1 MRNVSPPTFASRVI
15 ARLLTALGASA
26 AVILLVLSGLSWRA
40 DTALYDLLIQR
51 SAQKADE
58 RILIVAVDEKS
69 LAELGRWPWSRR
81 IHAQV
86 IDALSA
92 AGAKG
97 IALDVLLSEP
107 ALYDPEGDALLTQAL
122 SRSHKVVLP
131 VFAEPQQQN
140 GALVELLP
148 IPEFAAAAAA
158 LGHVDM
164 TLDSDGV
171 ARSMFLRA
179 GLGTPHW
186 SSLALALHQLGDE
199 PTATEDGV
207 LPGLRNPQA
216 GMAAPQ
222 SWVRDHQ
229 VLVPYVN
236 PPDGFKRVSYSDVLN
251 GRIPT
256 ATLKDRWILVG
267 MTAAGMGGDVATP
280 GWHANAPR
288 LSGVDYQA
296 NALNMLLQDNAIVPL
311 STPAQI
317 LLSIFLVLL
326 PLLIYGLPGFRK
338 IGRPILL
345 ALVAVPLVTLLLLW
359 QGYWFA
365 PLSAWVV
372 LCIGTA
378 MRLVRVVR
386 RTQQRAQSDPLT
398 GLANRHRF
406 DESLALELR
415 TAQRSGQPLSLLLL
429 DVDHFKGLNDSLGHP
444 TGDKVLRTLA
454 GVLQDRARRPRDLVA
469 RLGGD
474 EFAILLPE
482 TSSQAAA
489 AIATTVHVDLANL
502 AAQVNAV
509 SPAFTISVGI
519 HTTRQGESTT
529 TTEVFERT
537 DAALYQAKQAGR
549 NRSATHGEEI
559 SSPA

>member
-1 MRNVSPPTFASRVI
+1 MRNSSPPPFANRVV
-15 ARLLTALGASA
+15 ARLLTAMGASA
-26 AVILLVLSGLSWRA
+26 VVILLVLSGITWRA
-40 DTALYDLLIQR
+40 DTALYDLLVQR
-51 SAQKADE
+51 SAHAADE
-58 RILIVAVDEKS
+58 RILVVAVDEKS

-81 IHAQV
+81 VHAQL

-92 AGAKG
+92 SGAKS
-97 IALDVLLSEP
+97 IALDILLSEP

-122 SRSHKVVLP
+122 TRSHKVVLP

-140 GALVELLP
+140 GPLVELLP
-148 IPEFAAAAAA
+148 IPEFAASAAA

-164 TLDSDGV
+164 ALYSDGV

-186 SSLALALHQLGDE
+186 PSLALALHQLGNE
-199 PTATEDGV
+199 PGESDGN

-216 GMAAPQ
+216 GTVAPQ
-222 SWVRDHQ
+222 DWVRDHE

-236 PPDGFKRVSYSDVLN
+236 PPHGFKRVSYSDVLN
-251 GRIPT
+251 DRVP
-256 ATLKDRWILVG
+256 AAQLKDRWILVG
-267 MTAAGMGGDVATP
+267 VTAAGMGGDVATP

-296 NALNMLLQDNAIVPL
+296 NALNMLLQDSAIVPL
-311 STPAQI
+311 STVAQS
-317 LLSIFLVLL
+317 LLSIFLVVL

-338 IGRPILL
+338 ISTPIVL
-345 ALVAVPLVTLLLLW
+345 ALLAVPLVTLLLLW

-372 LCIGTA
+372 LCIGTG

-386 RTQQRAQSDPLT
+386 RTQRRAQSDPLT

-406 DESLALELR
+406 DEALALELR
-415 TAQRSGQPLSLLLL
+415 SAQRSGQPLSLLLL
-429 DVDHFKGLNDSLGHP
+429 DVDHFKGLNDSQGHP
-444 TGDKVLRTLA
+444 AGDKVLRTLS
-454 GVLQDRARRPRDLVA
+454 GVLRDRARRPRDLVA

-502 AAQVNAV
+502 AAQNNAA

-519 HTTRQGESTT
+519 HTTRQGETT
-529 TTEVFERT
+529 TATEVFERT

-549 NRSATHGEEI
+549 NRSATFGEETAL
-559 SSPA
+559 PA

>member
-1 MRNVSPPTFASRVI
+1 MRNSSPPPFANRVV
-15 ARLLTALGASA
+15 ARLLTAMGASA
-26 AVILLVLSGLSWRA
+26 VVILLVLSGITWRA
-40 DTALYDLLIQR
+40 DTALYDLLVQR
-51 SAQKADE
+51 SAHAADE
-58 RILIVAVDEKS
+58 RILVVAVDEKS
-69 LAELGRWPWSRR
+69 LAELGRWPWSRSV
-81 IHAQV
+81 HAQL

-92 AGAKG
+92 SGAKS
-97 IALDVLLSEP
+97 IALDILLSEP

-122 SRSHKVVLP
+122 TRSHKVVLP

-140 GALVELLP
+140 GPLVELLP
-148 IPEFAAAAAA
+148 IPEFAASAAA

-164 TLDSDGV
+164 ALDSDGV

-186 SSLALALHQLGDE
+186 PSLALALHQLGNE
-199 PTATEDGV
+199 PGESDGN

-216 GMAAPQ
+216 GTVAPQ
-222 SWVRDHQ
+222 DWVRDHE

-236 PPDGFKRVSYSDVLN
+236 PPHGFKRVSYSDVLN
-251 GRIPT
+251 DRVP
-256 ATLKDRWILVG
+256 AAQLKDRWILVG
-267 MTAAGMGGDVATP
+267 VTAAGMGGDVATP

-296 NALNMLLQDNAIVPL
+296 NALNMLLQDSAIVPL
-311 STPAQI
+311 STVAQS
-317 LLSIFLVLL
+317 LLSIFLVVL

-338 IGRPILL
+338 ISTPIVL
-345 ALVAVPLVTLLLLW
+345 ALLAVPLVTLLLLW

-372 LCIGTA
+372 LCIGTG

-386 RTQQRAQSDPLT
+386 RTQRRAQSDPLT

-406 DESLALELR
+406 DEALALELR
-415 TAQRSGQPLSLLLL
+415 SAQRSGQPLSLLLL
-429 DVDHFKGLNDSLGHP
+429 DVDHFKGLNDSQGHP
-444 TGDKVLRTLA
+444 AGDKVLRTLS
-454 GVLQDRARRPRDLVA
+454 GVLRDRARRPRDLVA

-502 AAQVNAV
+502 AAQNNAA

-519 HTTRQGESTT
+519 HTTRQGETT
-529 TTEVFERT
+529 TATEVFERT

-549 NRSATHGEEI
+549 NRSATFGEETAL
-559 SSPA
+559 PA

>member
-1 MRNVSPPTFASRVI
+1 MRNSSPPPFANRVV
-15 ARLLTALGASA
+15 ARLLTAMGASA
-26 AVILLVLSGLSWRA
+26 VVILLVLSGITWRA
-40 DTALYDLLIQR
+40 DTALYDLLVQR
-51 SAQKADE
+51 SAHAADE
-58 RILIVAVDEKS
+58 RILVVAVDEKS

-81 IHAQV
+81 VHAQL

-92 AGAKG
+92 SGAKS
-97 IALDVLLSEP
+97 IALDILLSEP

-122 SRSHKVVLP
+122 TRSHKVVLP

-140 GALVELLP
+140 GPLVELLP
-148 IPEFAAAAAA
+148 IPEFAASAAA

-164 TLDSDGV
+164 ALDSDGV

-186 SSLALALHQLGDE
+186 PSLALALHQLGNE
-199 PTATEDGV
+199 PGESDGN

-216 GMAAPQ
+216 GTVAPQ
-222 SWVRDHQ
+222 DWVRDHE

-236 PPDGFKRVSYSDVLN
+236 PPHGFKRVSYSDVLN
-251 GRIPT
+251 DRVP
-256 ATLKDRWILVG
+256 AAQLKDRWILVG
-267 MTAAGMGGDVATP
+267 VTAAGMGGDVATP

-296 NALNMLLQDNAIVPL
+296 NALNMLLQDSAIVPL
-311 STPAQI
+311 STVAQS
-317 LLSIFLVLL
+317 LLSIFLVVL

-338 IGRPILL
+338 ISTPIVL
-345 ALVAVPLVTLLLLW
+345 ALVTVPLVTLLLLW

-372 LCIGTA
+372 LCIGTG

-386 RTQQRAQSDPLT
+386 RTQRRAQSDPLT

-406 DESLALELR
+406 DEALALELR
-415 TAQRSGQPLSLLLL
+415 SAQRSGQPLSLLLL
-429 DVDHFKGLNDSLGHP
+429 DVDHFKGLNDSQGHP
-444 TGDKVLRTLA
+444 TGDKVLRTLS
-454 GVLQDRARRPRDLVA
+454 GVLRDRARRPRDLVA

-502 AAQVNAV
+502 AAQNNAA

-519 HTTRQGESTT
+519 HTTRQGETT
-529 TTEVFERT
+529 TATEVFERT

-549 NRSATHGEEI
+549 NRSATYGEETAL
-559 SSPA
+559 PA

>member
-1 MRNVSPPTFASRVI
+1 MRNSSPPPFANRVV
-15 ARLLTALGASA
+15 ARLLTAMGASA
-26 AVILLVLSGLSWRA
+26 VVILLVLSGITWRA
-40 DTALYDLLIQR
+40 DTALYDLLVQR
-51 SAQKADE
+51 SAHAADE
-58 RILIVAVDEKS
+58 RILVVAVDEKS

-81 IHAQV
+81 VHAQL

-92 AGAKG
+92 SGAKS
-97 IALDVLLSEP
+97 IALDILLSEP

-122 SRSHKVVLP
+122 TRSHKVVLP

-140 GALVELLP
+140 GPLVELLP
-148 IPEFAAAAAA
+148 IPEFAASAAA

-164 TLDSDGV
+164 ALDSDGV

-186 SSLALALHQLGDE
+186 PSLALALHQLGNE
-199 PTATEDGV
+199 PGESDGN

-216 GMAAPQ
+216 GTVAPQ
-222 SWVRDHQ
+222 DWVRDHE

-236 PPDGFKRVSYSDVLN
+236 PPHGFKRVSYSDVLN
-251 GRIPT
+251 DRVP
-256 ATLKDRWILVG
+256 AAQLKDRWILVG
-267 MTAAGMGGDVATP
+267 VTAAGMGGDVATP

-296 NALNMLLQDNAIVPL
+296 NALNMLLQDSAIVPL
-311 STPAQI
+311 STVAQS
-317 LLSIFLVLL
+317 LLSIFLVVL

-338 IGRPILL
+338 ISTPIVL
-345 ALVAVPLVTLLLLW
+345 ALLAVPLVTLLLLW

-372 LCIGTA
+372 LCIGTG

-386 RTQQRAQSDPLT
+386 RTQRRAQSDPLT

-406 DESLALELR
+406 DEALALELR
-415 TAQRSGQPLSLLLL
+415 SAQRSGQPLSLLLL
-429 DVDHFKGLNDSLGHP
+429 DVDHFKGLNDSQGHP
-444 TGDKVLRTLA
+444 AGDKVLRTLS
-454 GVLQDRARRPRDLVA
+454 GVLRDRARRPRDLVA

-502 AAQVNAV
+502 AAQNNAA

-519 HTTRQGESTT
+519 HTTRQGETT
-529 TTEVFERT
+529 TATEVFERT

-549 NRSATHGEEI
+549 NRSATYGEETAL
-559 SSPA
+559 PA

>member
-1 MRNVSPPTFASRVI
+1 MRNSSPPPFANRVV
-15 ARLLTALGASA
+15 ARLLTAMGASA
-26 AVILLVLSGLSWRA
+26 VVILLVLSGITWRA
-40 DTALYDLLIQR
+40 DTALYDLLVQR
-51 SAQKADE
+51 SAHAADE
-58 RILIVAVDEKS
+58 RILVVAVDEKS

-81 IHAQV
+81 VHAQL

-92 AGAKG
+92 SGAKS
-97 IALDVLLSEP
+97 IALDILLSEP

-122 SRSHKVVLP
+122 TRSHKVVLP

-140 GALVELLP
+140 GPLVELLP
-148 IPEFAAAAAA
+148 IPEFAASAAA

-164 TLDSDGV
+164 ALDSDGV

-186 SSLALALHQLGDE
+186 PSLALALHQLGNE
-199 PTATEDGV
+199 PGGSDGN

-216 GMAAPQ
+216 GTVAPQ
-222 SWVRDHQ
+222 DWVRDHE

-236 PPDGFKRVSYSDVLN
+236 PPHGFKRVSYSDVLN
-251 GRIPT
+251 DRVP
-256 ATLKDRWILVG
+256 AAQLKDRWILVG
-267 MTAAGMGGDVATP
+267 VTAAGMGGDVATP

-296 NALNMLLQDNAIVPL
+296 NALNMLLQDSAIVPL
-311 STPAQI
+311 STVAQS
-317 LLSIFLVLL
+317 LLSIFLVVL

-338 IGRPILL
+338 ISTPIVL
-345 ALVAVPLVTLLLLW
+345 ALLAVPLVTLLLLW

-372 LCIGTA
+372 LCIGTG

-386 RTQQRAQSDPLT
+386 RTQRRAQSDPLT

-406 DESLALELR
+406 DEALALELR
-415 TAQRSGQPLSLLLL
+415 SAQRSGQPLSLLLL
-429 DVDHFKGLNDSLGHP
+429 DVDHFKGLNDSQGHP
-444 TGDKVLRTLA
+444 AGDKVLRTLS
-454 GVLQDRARRPRDLVA
+454 GVLRDRARRPRDLVA

-502 AAQVNAV
+502 AAQNNAA

-519 HTTRQGESTT
+519 HTTRQGETT
-529 TTEVFERT
+529 TATEVFERT

-549 NRSATHGEEI
+549 NRSATYGEETAL
-559 SSPA
+559 PA

>member
-1 MRNVSPPTFASRVI
+1 MRNSSPPPFANRVV

-26 AVILLVLSGLSWRA
+26 VVILLVLSGITWRA
-40 DTALYDLLIQR
+40 DTALYDLLVQR
-51 SAQKADE
+51 SAHTADE
-58 RILIVAVDEKS
+58 RILVVAVDEKS

-81 IHAQV
+81 VHAQL

-92 AGAKG
+92 SGAKS
-97 IALDVLLSEP
+97 IALDILLSEP

-122 SRSHKVVLP
+122 TRSHKVVLP

-140 GALVELLP
+140 GPLVELLP
-148 IPEFAAAAAA
+148 IPEFAASAAA

-164 TLDSDGV
+164 ALYSDGV

-186 SSLALALHQLGDE
+186 PSLALALHQLGNE
-199 PTATEDGV
+199 PGESDGN

-216 GMAAPQ
+216 GTVAPQ
-222 SWVRDHQ
+222 DWVRDHE

-236 PPDGFKRVSYSDVLN
+236 PPHGFKRVSYSDVLN
-251 GRIPT
+251 DRVP
-256 ATLKDRWILVG
+256 AAQLKDRWILVG
-267 MTAAGMGGDVATP
+267 VTAAGMGGDVATP

-296 NALNMLLQDNAIVPL
+296 NALNMLLQDSAIVPL
-311 STPAQI
+311 STVAQS
-317 LLSIFLVLL
+317 LLSIFLVVL

-338 IGRPILL
+338 ISTPIVL
-345 ALVAVPLVTLLLLW
+345 ALLAVPLVTLLLLW

-372 LCIGTA
+372 LCIGTG

-386 RTQQRAQSDPLT
+386 RTQRRAQSDPLT

-406 DESLALELR
+406 DEALALELR
-415 TAQRSGQPLSLLLL
+415 SAQRSGQPLSLLLL
-429 DVDHFKGLNDSLGHP
+429 DVDHFKGLNDSQGHP
-444 TGDKVLRTLA
+444 AGDKVLRTLS
-454 GVLQDRARRPRDLVA
+454 GVLRDRARRPRDLVA

-502 AAQVNAV
+502 AAQNNAA

-519 HTTRQGESTT
+519 HTTRQGETT
-529 TTEVFERT
+529 TATEVFERT

-549 NRSATHGEEI
+549 NRSATFGEETAL
-559 SSPA
+559 PA

>member
-1 MRNVSPPTFASRVI
+1 MRNSSPPPFANRVV
-15 ARLLTALGASA
+15 ARLLTAMGASA
-26 AVILLVLSGLSWRA
+26 VVILLVLSGITWRA
-40 DTALYDLLIQR
+40 DTALYDLLVQR
-51 SAQKADE
+51 SAHAADE
-58 RILIVAVDEKS
+58 RILVVAVDEKS

-81 IHAQV
+81 VHAQL

-92 AGAKG
+92 SGAKS
-97 IALDVLLSEP
+97 IALDILLSEP

-122 SRSHKVVLP
+122 TRSHKVVLP

-140 GALVELLP
+140 GPLVELLP
-148 IPEFAAAAAA
+148 IPEFAASAAA

-164 TLDSDGV
+164 ALDSDGV

-186 SSLALALHQLGDE
+186 PSLALALHQLGNE
-199 PTATEDGV
+199 PGESDGN

-216 GMAAPQ
+216 GTVAPQ
-222 SWVRDHQ
+222 DWVRDHE

-236 PPDGFKRVSYSDVLN
+236 PPHGFKRVSYSDVLN
-251 GRIPT
+251 DRVP
-256 ATLKDRWILVG
+256 AAQLKDRWILVG
-267 MTAAGMGGDVATP
+267 VTAAGMGGDVATP

-296 NALNMLLQDNAIVPL
+296 NALNMLLQDSAIVPL
-311 STPAQI
+311 STVAQS
-317 LLSIFLVLL
+317 LLSIFLVVL

-338 IGRPILL
+338 ISTPIVL
-345 ALVAVPLVTLLLLW
+345 ALLAVPLVTLLLLW

-372 LCIGTA
+372 LCIGTG

-386 RTQQRAQSDPLT
+386 RTQRRAQSDPLT

-406 DESLALELR
+406 DEALALELR
-415 TAQRSGQPLSLLLL
+415 SAQRSGQPLSLLLL
-429 DVDHFKGLNDSLGHP
+429 DVDHFKGLNDSQGHP
-444 TGDKVLRTLA
+444 AGDKVLRTLS
-454 GVLQDRARRPRDLVA
+454 GVLRDRARRPRDLVA

-502 AAQVNAV
+502 AAQNNAA

-519 HTTRQGESTT
+519 HTTRQGETT
-529 TTEVFERT
+529 TATEVFERT

-549 NRSATHGEEI
+549 NRSATFGEETAL
-559 SSPA
+559 PA

>member
-1 MRNVSPPTFASRVI
+1 MRNSSPPPFANRVV
-15 ARLLTALGASA
+15 ARLLTAMGASA
-26 AVILLVLSGLSWRA
+26 VVILLVLSGITWRA
-40 DTALYDLLIQR
+40 DTALYDLLVQR
-51 SAQKADE
+51 SAHAADE
-58 RILIVAVDEKS
+58 RILVVAVDEKS

-81 IHAQV
+81 VHAQL

-92 AGAKG
+92 SGAKS
-97 IALDVLLSEP
+97 IALDILLSEP

-122 SRSHKVVLP
+122 TRSHKVVLP

-140 GALVELLP
+140 GPLVELLP
-148 IPEFAAAAAA
+148 IPEFAASAAA

-164 TLDSDGV
+164 ALYSDGV

-186 SSLALALHQLGDE
+186 PSLALALHQLGNE
-199 PTATEDGV
+199 PGESDGN

-216 GMAAPQ
+216 GTVAPQ
-222 SWVRDHQ
+222 DWVRDHE

-236 PPDGFKRVSYSDVLN
+236 PPHGFKRVSYSDVLN
-251 GRIPT
+251 DRVP
-256 ATLKDRWILVG
+256 AAQLKDRWILVG
-267 MTAAGMGGDVATP
+267 VTAAGMGGDVATP

-296 NALNMLLQDNAIVPL
+296 NALNMLLQDSAIVPL
-311 STPAQI
+311 STVAQS
-317 LLSIFLVLL
+317 LLSIFLVVL

-338 IGRPILL
+338 ISTPIVL
-345 ALVAVPLVTLLLLW
+345 ALLAVPLVTLLLLW

-372 LCIGTA
+372 LCIGTG

-386 RTQQRAQSDPLT
+386 RTQRRAQSDPLT

-406 DESLALELR
+406 DEALALELR
-415 TAQRSGQPLSLLLL
+415 SAQRSGQPLSLLLL
-429 DVDHFKGLNDSLGHP
+429 DVDHFKGLNDSQGHP
-444 TGDKVLRTLA
+444 TGDKVLRTLS
-454 GVLQDRARRPRDLVA
+454 GVLRDRARRPRDLVA

-502 AAQVNAV
+502 AAQNNAA

-519 HTTRQGESTT
+519 HTTRQGETT
-529 TTEVFERT
+529 TATEVFERT

-549 NRSATHGEEI
+549 NRSATFGEETAL
-559 SSPA
+559 PA

>member
-1 MRNVSPPTFASRVI
+1 MRNSSPPPFANRVV
-15 ARLLTALGASA
+15 ARLLTAMGASA
-26 AVILLVLSGLSWRA
+26 VVILLVLSGITWRA
-40 DTALYDLLIQR
+40 DTALYDLLVQR
-51 SAQKADE
+51 SAHAADE
-58 RILIVAVDEKS
+58 RILVVAVDEKS

-81 IHAQV
+81 VHAQL

-92 AGAKG
+92 SGAKS

-122 SRSHKVVLP
+122 TRSHKVVLP

-140 GALVELLP
+140 GPLVELLP
-148 IPEFAAAAAA
+148 IPEFAASAAA

-164 TLDSDGV
+164 ALDSDGV

-186 SSLALALHQLGDE
+186 PSLALALHQLGNE
-199 PTATEDGV
+199 PGGSDGN

-216 GMAAPQ
+216 GTVAPQ
-222 SWVRDHQ
+222 DWVRDHE

-236 PPDGFKRVSYSDVLN
+236 PPHGFKRVSYSDVLN
-251 GRIPT
+251 DRVP
-256 ATLKDRWILVG
+256 AAQLKDRWILVG
-267 MTAAGMGGDVATP
+267 VTAAGMGGDVATP

-296 NALNMLLQDNAIVPL
+296 NALNMLLQDSAIVPL
-311 STPAQI
+311 STVAQS
-317 LLSIFLVLL
+317 LLSIFLVVL

-338 IGRPILL
+338 ISTPIVL
-345 ALVAVPLVTLLLLW
+345 ALLAVPLVTLLLLW

-372 LCIGTA
+372 LCIGTG

-386 RTQQRAQSDPLT
+386 RTQRRAQSDPLT

-406 DESLALELR
+406 DEALALELR
-415 TAQRSGQPLSLLLL
+415 SAQRSGQPLSLLLL
-429 DVDHFKGLNDSLGHP
+429 DVDHFKGLNDSQGHP
-444 TGDKVLRTLA
+444 AGDKVLRTLS
-454 GVLQDRARRPRDLVA
+454 GVLRDRARRPRDLVA

-502 AAQVNAV
+502 AAQNNAA

-519 HTTRQGESTT
+519 HTTRQGETT
-529 TTEVFERT
+529 TATEVFERT

-549 NRSATHGEEI
+549 NRSATFGEETAL
-559 SSPA
+559 PA

>member
-1 MRNVSPPTFASRVI
+1 MRNSSPPPFANRVV
-15 ARLLTALGASA
+15 ARLLTAMGASA
-26 AVILLVLSGLSWRA
+26 VVILLVLSGITWRA
-40 DTALYDLLIQR
+40 DTALYDLLVQR
-51 SAQKADE
+51 SAHAADE
-58 RILIVAVDEKS
+58 RILVVAVDEKS

-81 IHAQV
+81 VHAQL

-92 AGAKG
+92 SGAKS
-97 IALDVLLSEP
+97 IALDILLSEP

-122 SRSHKVVLP
+122 TRSHKVVLP

-140 GALVELLP
+140 GPLVELLP
-148 IPEFAAAAAA
+148 IPEFAASAAA

-164 TLDSDGV
+164 ALYSDGV

-186 SSLALALHQLGDE
+186 PSLALALHQLGNE
-199 PTATEDGV
+199 PGESDGN

-216 GMAAPQ
+216 GTVAPQ
-222 SWVRDHQ
+222 DWVRDHE

-236 PPDGFKRVSYSDVLN
+236 PPHGFKRVSYSDVLN
-251 GRIPT
+251 DRVP
-256 ATLKDRWILVG
+256 AAQLKDHWILVG
-267 MTAAGMGGDVATP
+267 VTAAGMGGDVATP

-296 NALNMLLQDNAIVPL
+296 NALNMLLQDSAIVPL
-311 STPAQI
+311 STVAQS
-317 LLSIFLVLL
+317 LLSIFLVVL
-326 PLLIYGLPGFRK
+326 PLLIYGWPGFRK
-338 IGRPILL
+338 ISTPIVL
-345 ALVAVPLVTLLLLW
+345 ALLAVPLVTLLLLW

-372 LCIGTA
+372 LCIGTG

-386 RTQQRAQSDPLT
+386 RTQRRAQSDPLT

-406 DESLALELR
+406 DEALALELR
-415 TAQRSGQPLSLLLL
+415 SAQRSGQPLSLLLL
-429 DVDHFKGLNDSLGHP
+429 DVDHFKGLNDSQGHP
-444 TGDKVLRTLA
+444 AGDKVLRTLS
-454 GVLQDRARRPRDLVA
+454 GVLRDRARRPRDLVA

-502 AAQVNAV
+502 AAQNNAA

-519 HTTRQGESTT
+519 HTTRQGETT
-529 TTEVFERT
+529 TATEVFERT

-549 NRSATHGEEI
+549 NRSATFGEETVL
-559 SSPA
+559 PA

>member
-1 MRNVSPPTFASRVI
+1 MRNSSPPPLARRIV

-26 AVILLVLSGLSWRA
+26 GVILLVLSGITWRV
-40 DTALYDLLIQR
+40 DTGLYDLLVKR
-51 SAQKADE
+51 SAHAADE
-58 RILIVAVDEKS
+58 RILVVAVDEKS

-81 IHAQV
+81 IHAQL
-86 IDALSA
+86 IDALSGS
-92 AGAKG
+92 GAKVV
-97 IALDVLLSEP
+97 ALDLLLSEP
-107 ALYDPEGDALLTQAL
+107 ALYDPEGDALLAQAL
-122 SRSHKVVLP
+122 GRSHKVVLP

-148 IPEFAAAAAA
+148 IPECAASAAT

-164 TLDSDGV
+164 ALDSDGV

-186 SSLALALHQLGDE
+186 PSLALAMHQLGSE
-199 PTATEDGV
+199 PTTTERK

-216 GMAAPQ
+216 GKASPQ
-222 SWVRDHQ
+222 QWVRDHE

-236 PPDGFKRVSYSDVLN
+236 PPDAFKRVSYSDVLN
-251 GRIPT
+251 GRIP
-256 ATLKDRWILVG
+256 AAVLKDRWILVG
-267 MTAAGMGGDVATP
+267 VTAAGMGGDVATP

-296 NALNMLLQDNAIVPL
+296 NALNMLLQGNAIVPL
-311 STPAQI
+311 STAAQI

-338 IGRPILL
+338 ISRPILL
-345 ALVAVPLVTLLLLW
+345 ALIAVPLVTLLLFW

-386 RTQQRAQSDPLT
+386 RTQRRAQSDPLT

-406 DESLALELR
+406 DEALALELR
-415 TAQRSGQPLSLLLL
+415 SAQRSGQPLSLLLL

-444 TGDKVLRTLA
+444 TGDKVLQSLSA
-454 GVLQDRARRPRDLVA
+454 VLQDRARRPRDLVA

-502 AAQVNAV
+502 SAQPSSG

-519 HTTRQGESTT
+519 HTTRQGEASSV
-529 TTEVFERT
+529 TEVFERA

-549 NRSATHGEEI
+549 NRSATYSEAF

>member
-1 MRNVSPPTFASRVI
+1 MRNSSPPPFANRVV
-15 ARLLTALGASA
+15 ARLLTAMGASA
-26 AVILLVLSGLSWRA
+26 VVILLVLSGITWRA
-40 DTALYDLLIQR
+40 DTALYDLLVQR
-51 SAQKADE
+51 SAHAADE
-58 RILIVAVDEKS
+58 RILVVAVDEKS
-69 LAELGRWPWSRR
+69 LAELGRWPWSRCV
-81 IHAQV
+81 HAQL

-92 AGAKG
+92 SGAKS
-97 IALDVLLSEP
+97 IALDILLSEP

-122 SRSHKVVLP
+122 TRSHKVVLP

-140 GALVELLP
+140 GPLVELLP
-148 IPEFAAAAAA
+148 IPEFAASAAA

-164 TLDSDGV
+164 ALDSDGV

-186 SSLALALHQLGDE
+186 PSLALALHQLGNE
-199 PTATEDGV
+199 PGESDGN

-216 GMAAPQ
+216 GTVAPQ
-222 SWVRDHQ
+222 DWVRDHE

-236 PPDGFKRVSYSDVLN
+236 PPHGFKRVSYSDVLN
-251 GRIPT
+251 DRVP
-256 ATLKDRWILVG
+256 AAQLKDRWILVG
-267 MTAAGMGGDVATP
+267 VTAAGMGGDVATP

-296 NALNMLLQDNAIVPL
+296 NALNMLLQDSAIVPL
-311 STPAQI
+311 STVAQS
-317 LLSIFLVLL
+317 LLSIFLVVL

-338 IGRPILL
+338 ISTPIVL
-345 ALVAVPLVTLLLLW
+345 ALLAVPLVTLLLLW

-372 LCIGTA
+372 LCIGTG

-386 RTQQRAQSDPLT
+386 RTQRRAQSDPLT

-406 DESLALELR
+406 DEALALELR
-415 TAQRSGQPLSLLLL
+415 SAQRSGQPLSLLLL
-429 DVDHFKGLNDSLGHP
+429 DVDHFKGLNDSQGHP
-444 TGDKVLRTLA
+444 AGDKVLRTLS
-454 GVLQDRARRPRDLVA
+454 GVLRDRARRPRDLVA

-502 AAQVNAV
+502 AAQNNAA

-519 HTTRQGESTT
+519 HTTRQGETT
-529 TTEVFERT
+529 TATEVFERT

-549 NRSATHGEEI
+549 NRSATFGEETAL
-559 SSPA
+559 PA

>member
-1 MRNVSPPTFASRVI
+1 MRNSSPPPFANRVV
-15 ARLLTALGASA
+15 ARLLTAMGASA
-26 AVILLVLSGLSWRA
+26 VVILLVLSGITWRA
-40 DTALYDLLIQR
+40 DTALYDLLVQR
-51 SAQKADE
+51 SAHAADE
-58 RILIVAVDEKS
+58 RILVVAVDEKS

-81 IHAQV
+81 VHAQL

-92 AGAKG
+92 SGAKS
-97 IALDVLLSEP
+97 IALDILLSEP

-122 SRSHKVVLP
+122 TRSHKVVLP

-140 GALVELLP
+140 GPLVELLP
-148 IPEFAAAAAA
+148 IPEFAASAAA

-164 TLDSDGV
+164 ALYSDGV

-186 SSLALALHQLGDE
+186 PSLALALHQLGNE
-199 PTATEDGV
+199 PGESDGN

-216 GMAAPQ
+216 GTVAPQ
-222 SWVRDHQ
+222 DWVRDHE

-236 PPDGFKRVSYSDVLN
+236 PPHGFKRVSYSDVLN
-251 GRIPT
+251 DRVP
-256 ATLKDRWILVG
+256 AAQLKDHWILVG
-267 MTAAGMGGDVATP
+267 VTAAGMGGDVATP

-296 NALNMLLQDNAIVPL
+296 NALNMLLQDSAIVPL
-311 STPAQI
+311 STVAQS
-317 LLSIFLVLL
+317 LLSIFLVVL

-338 IGRPILL
+338 ISTPIVL
-345 ALVAVPLVTLLLLW
+345 ALLAVPLVTLLLLW

-372 LCIGTA
+372 LCIGTG

-386 RTQQRAQSDPLT
+386 RTQRRAQSDPLT

-406 DESLALELR
+406 DEALALELR
-415 TAQRSGQPLSLLLL
+415 SAQRSGQPLSLLLL
-429 DVDHFKGLNDSLGHP
+429 DVDHFKGLNDSQGHP
-444 TGDKVLRTLA
+444 AGDKVLRTLS
-454 GVLQDRARRPRDLVA
+454 GVLRDRARRPRDLVA

-502 AAQVNAV
+502 AAQNNAA

-519 HTTRQGESTT
+519 HTTRQGETT
-529 TTEVFERT
+529 TATEVFERT

-549 NRSATHGEEI
+549 NRSATYGEETAL
-559 SSPA
+559 PA

>member
-1 MRNVSPPTFASRVI
+1 MRNSSPPPFANRVV
-15 ARLLTALGASA
+15 ARLLTAMGASA
-26 AVILLVLSGLSWRA
+26 VVILLVLSGITWRA
-40 DTALYDLLIQR
+40 DTALYDLLVQR
-51 SAQKADE
+51 SAHAADE
-58 RILIVAVDEKS
+58 RILVVAVDEKS

-81 IHAQV
+81 VHAQL

-92 AGAKG
+92 SGAKS
-97 IALDVLLSEP
+97 IALDILLSEP

-122 SRSHKVVLP
+122 TRSHKVVLP

-140 GALVELLP
+140 GPLVELLP
-148 IPEFAAAAAA
+148 IPEFAASAAA

-164 TLDSDGV
+164 ALDSDGV

-186 SSLALALHQLGDE
+186 PSLALALHQLGNE
-199 PTATEDGV
+199 PGESDGN

-216 GMAAPQ
+216 GTVAPQ
-222 SWVRDHQ
+222 DWVRDHE

-236 PPDGFKRVSYSDVLN
+236 PPHGFKRVSYSDVLN
-251 GRIPT
+251 DRVP
-256 ATLKDRWILVG
+256 AAQLKDHWILVG
-267 MTAAGMGGDVATP
+267 VTAAGMGGDVATP

-296 NALNMLLQDNAIVPL
+296 NALNMLLQDSAIVPL
-311 STPAQI
+311 STLAQS
-317 LLSIFLVLL
+317 LLSIFLVVL

-338 IGRPILL
+338 ISTPIVL
-345 ALVAVPLVTLLLLW
+345 ALLAVPLVTLLLLW

-372 LCIGTA
+372 LCIGTG

-386 RTQQRAQSDPLT
+386 RTQRRAQSDPLT

-406 DESLALELR
+406 DEALALELR
-415 TAQRSGQPLSLLLL
+415 SAQRSGQPLSLLLL
-429 DVDHFKGLNDSLGHP
+429 DVDHFKGLNDSQGHP
-444 TGDKVLRTLA
+444 AGDKVLRTLS
-454 GVLQDRARRPRDLVA
+454 GVLRDRARRPRDLVA

-502 AAQVNAV
+502 AAQNNAA

-519 HTTRQGESTT
+519 HTTRQGETT
-529 TTEVFERT
+529 TATEVFERT

-549 NRSATHGEEI
+549 NRSATFGEETAL
-559 SSPA
+559 PA

>member
-1 MRNVSPPTFASRVI
+1 MRNGSPRPLASRVA
-15 ARLLTALGASA
+15 ARLLTAIGASA
-26 AVILLVLSGLSWRA
+26 AVILLVLSGITWRA
-40 DTALYDLLIQR
+40 DTALYDLLVKR
-51 SAQKADE
+51 GAQTADE
-58 RILIVAVDEKS
+58 RILVVAIDEKS

-81 IHAQV
+81 VHAQLV
-86 IDALSA
+86 DALSA
-92 AGAKG
+92 AGAKVV
-97 IALDVLLSEP
+97 ALDILLSEP
-107 ALYDPEGDALLTQAL
+107 ALYDPEGDALLAQAL
-122 SRSHKVVLP
+122 ARSRNVVLP

-140 GALVELLP
+140 GPLVELLP
-148 IPEFAAAAAA
+148 IPEFAASAAT

-164 TLDSDGV
+164 ALDSDGV

-186 SSLALALHQLGDE
+186 SSLALAMQQLGSD
-199 PTATEDGV
+199 PMASDAG
-207 LPGLRNPQA
+207 LPGLRNARARAASPQE
-216 GMAAPQ
+216 
-222 SWVRDHQ
+222 WVRDHQ

-236 PPDGFKRVSYSDVLN
+236 PPDAFRHVSYSDVLN
-251 GRIPT
+251 GRIPAAELKARWVLVGVT
-256 ATLKDRWILVG
+256 AT
-267 MTAAGMGGDVATP
+267 GMGGEVATP

-288 LSGVDYQA
+288 LSGVHYQA
-296 NALNMLLQDNAIVPL
+296 NALNMMLRDNAIVPL
-311 STPAQI
+311 STVAQI

-338 IGRPILL
+338 ISRPILL
-345 ALVAVPLVTLLLLW
+345 ALLAVPVLTVLLLW

-365 PLSAWVV
+365 PLSAWVG
-372 LCIGTA
+372 LCSGTA
-378 MRLVRVVR
+378 MRLARVAR
-386 RTQQRAQSDPLT
+386 RTQRRAQSDPLT

-406 DESLALELR
+406 DEALALELR
-415 TAQRSGQPLSLLLL
+415 SAQRTGQPLSLLLL

-444 TGDKVLRTLA
+444 TGDKVLQSLS
-454 GVLQDRARRPRDLVA
+454 GVLKDRARRPRDLVA

-502 AAQVNAV
+502 SAQPTALL
-509 SPAFTISVGI
+509 PAFTISVGI
-519 HTTRQGESTT
+519 HTTRHGETAT
-529 TTEVFERT
+529 PTEVFERT

-559 SSPA
+559 ASPA

>member
-1 MRNVSPPTFASRVI
+1 MRNSSPPPFANRVV
-15 ARLLTALGASA
+15 ARLLTAMGASA
-26 AVILLVLSGLSWRA
+26 VVILLVLSGITWRA
-40 DTALYDLLIQR
+40 DTALYDLLVQR
-51 SAQKADE
+51 SAHAADE
-58 RILIVAVDEKS
+58 RILVVAVDEKS

-81 IHAQV
+81 VHAQL

-92 AGAKG
+92 SGAKS
-97 IALDVLLSEP
+97 IALDILLSEP

-122 SRSHKVVLP
+122 TRSHKVVLP

-140 GALVELLP
+140 GPLVELLP
-148 IPEFAAAAAA
+148 IPEFAASAAA

-164 TLDSDGV
+164 ALDSDGV

-186 SSLALALHQLGDE
+186 PSLALALHQLGNE
-199 PTATEDGV
+199 PGESDGN

-216 GMAAPQ
+216 GTVAPQ
-222 SWVRDHQ
+222 DWVRDHE

-236 PPDGFKRVSYSDVLN
+236 PPHGFKRVSYSDVLN
-251 GRIPT
+251 GRVP
-256 ATLKDRWILVG
+256 AAQLKDRWILVG
-267 MTAAGMGGDVATP
+267 VTAAGMGGDVATP

-296 NALNMLLQDNAIVPL
+296 NALNMLLQDSAIVPL
-311 STPAQI
+311 STVAQS
-317 LLSIFLVLL
+317 LLSIFLVVL

-338 IGRPILL
+338 ISTPIVL
-345 ALVAVPLVTLLLLW
+345 ALLAVPLVTLLLLW

-372 LCIGTA
+372 LCIGTG

-386 RTQQRAQSDPLT
+386 RTQRRAQSDPLT

-406 DESLALELR
+406 DEALALELR
-415 TAQRSGQPLSLLLL
+415 SAQRSGQPLSLLLL
-429 DVDHFKGLNDSLGHP
+429 DVDHFKGLNDSQGHP
-444 TGDKVLRTLA
+444 TGDKVLRTLS
-454 GVLQDRARRPRDLVA
+454 GVLRDRARRPRDLVA

-502 AAQVNAV
+502 AAQNNAA

-519 HTTRQGESTT
+519 HTTRQGETT
-529 TTEVFERT
+529 TATEVFERT

-549 NRSATHGEEI
+549 NRSATYGEETAL
-559 SSPA
+559 PA

>member
-1 MRNVSPPTFASRVI
+1 MRNSSPPPFANRVV

-26 AVILLVLSGLSWRA
+26 VVILLVLSGITWRA
-40 DTALYDLLIQR
+40 DTALYDLLVQR
-51 SAQKADE
+51 SAHAADE
-58 RILIVAVDEKS
+58 RILVVAVDEKS

-81 IHAQV
+81 VHAQL

-92 AGAKG
+92 SGAKS
-97 IALDVLLSEP
+97 IALDILLSEP

-122 SRSHKVVLP
+122 TRSHKVVLP

-140 GALVELLP
+140 GPLVELLP
-148 IPEFAAAAAA
+148 IPEFAASAAA

-164 TLDSDGV
+164 ALDSDGV

-186 SSLALALHQLGDE
+186 PSLALALHQLGNE
-199 PTATEDGV
+199 PGGSDGN

-216 GMAAPQ
+216 GTVAPQ
-222 SWVRDHQ
+222 DWVRDHE

-236 PPDGFKRVSYSDVLN
+236 PPHGFKRVSYSDVLN
-251 GRIPT
+251 DRVP
-256 ATLKDRWILVG
+256 AAQLKDHWILVG
-267 MTAAGMGGDVATP
+267 VTAAGMGGDVATP

-296 NALNMLLQDNAIVPL
+296 NALNMLLQDSAIVPL
-311 STPAQI
+311 STVAQS
-317 LLSIFLVLL
+317 LLSIFLVVL

-338 IGRPILL
+338 ISTPIVL
-345 ALVAVPLVTLLLLW
+345 ALLAVPLVTLLLLW

-372 LCIGTA
+372 LCIGTG

-386 RTQQRAQSDPLT
+386 RTQRRAQSDPLT

-406 DESLALELR
+406 DEALALELR
-415 TAQRSGQPLSLLLL
+415 SAQRSGQPLSLLLL
-429 DVDHFKGLNDSLGHP
+429 DVDHFKGLNDSQGHP
-444 TGDKVLRTLA
+444 AGDKVLRTLS
-454 GVLQDRARRPRDLVA
+454 GVLRDRARRPRDLVA

-502 AAQVNAV
+502 AAQNNAA

-519 HTTRQGESTT
+519 HTTRQGETT
-529 TTEVFERT
+529 TATEVFERT

-549 NRSATHGEEI
+549 NRSATYGEETAL
-559 SSPA
+559 PA

>member
-1 MRNVSPPTFASRVI
+1 MRNSSPPPFANRVV
-15 ARLLTALGASA
+15 ARLLTAMGASA
-26 AVILLVLSGLSWRA
+26 VVILLVLSGITWRA
-40 DTALYDLLIQR
+40 DTALYDLLVQR
-51 SAQKADE
+51 SAHAADE
-58 RILIVAVDEKS
+58 RILVVAVDEKS

-81 IHAQV
+81 VHAQL

-92 AGAKG
+92 SGAKS
-97 IALDVLLSEP
+97 IALDILLSEP

-122 SRSHKVVLP
+122 TRSHKVVLP

-140 GALVELLP
+140 GPLVELLP
-148 IPEFAAAAAA
+148 IPEFAASAAA

-164 TLDSDGV
+164 ALDSDGV

-186 SSLALALHQLGDE
+186 PSLALALHQLGNE
-199 PTATEDGV
+199 PGGSDGN

-216 GMAAPQ
+216 GTVAPQ
-222 SWVRDHQ
+222 DWVRDHE

-236 PPDGFKRVSYSDVLN
+236 PPHGFKRVSYSDVLN
-251 GRIPT
+251 DRVP
-256 ATLKDRWILVG
+256 AAQLKDRWILVG
-267 MTAAGMGGDVATP
+267 VTAAGMGGDVATP

-296 NALNMLLQDNAIVPL
+296 NALNMLLQDSAIVPL
-311 STPAQI
+311 STVVQS
-317 LLSIFLVLL
+317 LLSIFLVVL

-338 IGRPILL
+338 ISTPIVL
-345 ALVAVPLVTLLLLW
+345 ALLAVPLVTLLLLW

-372 LCIGTA
+372 LCIGTG

-386 RTQQRAQSDPLT
+386 RTQRRAQSDPLT

-406 DESLALELR
+406 DEALALELR
-415 TAQRSGQPLSLLLL
+415 SAQRSGQPLSLLLL
-429 DVDHFKGLNDSLGHP
+429 DVDHFKGLNDSQGHP
-444 TGDKVLRTLA
+444 AGDKVLRTLS
-454 GVLQDRARRPRDLVA
+454 GVLRDRARRPRDLVA

-502 AAQVNAV
+502 AAQNNAA

-519 HTTRQGESTT
+519 HTTRQGETT
-529 TTEVFERT
+529 TATEVFERT

-549 NRSATHGEEI
+549 NRSATYGEETAL
-559 SSPA
+559 PA

>member
-1 MRNVSPPTFASRVI
+1 MRNSSPPPFANRVV
-15 ARLLTALGASA
+15 ARLLTAMGASA
-26 AVILLVLSGLSWRA
+26 VVILLVLSGITWRA
-40 DTALYDLLIQR
+40 DTALYDLLVQR
-51 SAQKADE
+51 SAHTADE
-58 RILIVAVDEKS
+58 RILVVAVDEKS

-81 IHAQV
+81 VHAQL

-92 AGAKG
+92 SGAKS
-97 IALDVLLSEP
+97 IALDILLSEP

-122 SRSHKVVLP
+122 TRSHKVVLP

-140 GALVELLP
+140 GPLVELLP
-148 IPEFAAAAAA
+148 IPEFAASAAA

-164 TLDSDGV
+164 ALDSDGV

-186 SSLALALHQLGDE
+186 PSLALALHQLGNE
-199 PTATEDGV
+199 PGESDGN

-216 GMAAPQ
+216 GTVAPQ
-222 SWVRDHQ
+222 DWVRDHE

-236 PPDGFKRVSYSDVLN
+236 PPHGFKRVSYSDVLN
-251 GRIPT
+251 DRVP
-256 ATLKDRWILVG
+256 AAQLKDRWILVG
-267 MTAAGMGGDVATP
+267 VTAAGMGGDVATP

-296 NALNMLLQDNAIVPL
+296 NALNMLLQDSAIVPL
-311 STPAQI
+311 STVAQS
-317 LLSIFLVLL
+317 LLSIFLVVL

-338 IGRPILL
+338 ISTPIVL
-345 ALVAVPLVTLLLLW
+345 ALLAVPLVTLLLLW

-372 LCIGTA
+372 LCIGTG

-386 RTQQRAQSDPLT
+386 RTQRRAQSDPLT

-406 DESLALELR
+406 DEALALELR
-415 TAQRSGQPLSLLLL
+415 SAQRSGQPLSLLLL
-429 DVDHFKGLNDSLGHP
+429 DVDHFKGLNDSQGHP
-444 TGDKVLRTLA
+444 AGDKVLRTLS
-454 GVLQDRARRPRDLVA
+454 GVLRDRARRPRDLVA

-502 AAQVNAV
+502 AAQNNAA

-519 HTTRQGESTT
+519 HTTRQGETT
-529 TTEVFERT
+529 TATEVFERT

-549 NRSATHGEEI
+549 NRSATYGEETAL
-559 SSPA
+559 PA

>member
-1 MRNVSPPTFASRVI
+1 MRNSSPPPFANRVV
-15 ARLLTALGASA
+15 ARLLTAMGASA
-26 AVILLVLSGLSWRA
+26 VVILLVLSGITWRA
-40 DTALYDLLIQR
+40 DTALYDLLVQR
-51 SAQKADE
+51 SAHAADE
-58 RILIVAVDEKS
+58 RILVVAVDEKS

-81 IHAQV
+81 VHAQL

-92 AGAKG
+92 SGAKS
-97 IALDVLLSEP
+97 IALDILLSEP

-122 SRSHKVVLP
+122 TRSHKVVLP

-140 GALVELLP
+140 GPLVELLP
-148 IPEFAAAAAA
+148 IPEFAASAAA

-164 TLDSDGV
+164 ALDSDGV

-186 SSLALALHQLGDE
+186 PSLALALHQLGNE
-199 PTATEDGV
+199 PGDSDGN

-216 GMAAPQ
+216 GTVAPQ
-222 SWVRDHQ
+222 DWVRDHE

-236 PPDGFKRVSYSDVLN
+236 PPHGFKRVSYSDVLN
-251 GRIPT
+251 GRVP
-256 ATLKDRWILVG
+256 AAQLKDRWILVG
-267 MTAAGMGGDVATP
+267 VTAAGMGGDVATP

-296 NALNMLLQDNAIVPL
+296 NALNMLLRDSAIVPL
-311 STPAQI
+311 STVAQS
-317 LLSIFLVLL
+317 LLSIFLVVL

-338 IGRPILL
+338 ISTPIVL
-345 ALVAVPLVTLLLLW
+345 ALLAVPLVTLLLLW

-372 LCIGTA
+372 LCIGTG

-386 RTQQRAQSDPLT
+386 RTQRRAQSDPLT

-406 DESLALELR
+406 DEALALELR
-415 TAQRSGQPLSLLLL
+415 SAQRSGQPLSLLLL
-429 DVDHFKGLNDSLGHP
+429 DVDHFKGLNDSQGHP
-444 TGDKVLRTLA
+444 TGDKVLRTLS
-454 GVLQDRARRPRDLVA
+454 GVLRDRARRPRDLVA

-502 AAQVNAV
+502 AAQNNAA

-519 HTTRQGESTT
+519 HTTRQGETT
-529 TTEVFERT
+529 TATEVFERT

-549 NRSATHGEEI
+549 NRSATYGEETAL
-559 SSPA
+559 PA

>member
-1 MRNVSPPTFASRVI
+1 MRNSSPPPLARRIV

-26 AVILLVLSGLSWRA
+26 GVILLVLSGITWRV
-40 DTALYDLLIQR
+40 DTGLYDLLVKR
-51 SAQKADE
+51 SAHAADE
-58 RILIVAVDEKS
+58 RILVVAVDEKS

-81 IHAQV
+81 IHAQL
-86 IDALSA
+86 IDALSGS
-92 AGAKG
+92 GAKVV
-97 IALDVLLSEP
+97 ALDLLLSEP
-107 ALYDPEGDALLTQAL
+107 ALYDPEGDALLAQAL
-122 SRSHKVVLP
+122 GRSHKVVLP

-148 IPEFAAAAAA
+148 IPEFAASAAT

-164 TLDSDGV
+164 ALDSDGV

-186 SSLALALHQLGDE
+186 PSLALAMHQLGSE
-199 PTATEDGV
+199 PTTTERK
-207 LPGLRNPQA
+207 LPGLLNPQA
-216 GMAAPQ
+216 GKASPQ
-222 SWVRDHQ
+222 QWVRDHE

-236 PPDGFKRVSYSDVLN
+236 PPDAFKRVSYSDVLN
-251 GRIPT
+251 GRIP
-256 ATLKDRWILVG
+256 AAVLKDRWILVG
-267 MTAAGMGGDVATP
+267 VTAAGMGGDVATP

-296 NALNMLLQDNAIVPL
+296 NALNMLLQGNAIVPL
-311 STPAQI
+311 STAAQI

-338 IGRPILL
+338 ISRPILL
-345 ALVAVPLVTLLLLW
+345 ALIAVPLVTLLLFW

-386 RTQQRAQSDPLT
+386 RTQRRAQSDPLT

-406 DESLALELR
+406 DEALALELR
-415 TAQRSGQPLSLLLL
+415 SAQRSGQPLSLLLL

-444 TGDKVLRTLA
+444 TGDKVLQSLSA
-454 GVLQDRARRPRDLVA
+454 VLQDRARRPRDLVA

-502 AAQVNAV
+502 SAQPSSG

-519 HTTRQGESTT
+519 HTTRQGEASSV
-529 TTEVFERT
+529 TEVFERA

-549 NRSATHGEEI
+549 NRSATYSEAF

>member
-1 MRNVSPPTFASRVI
+1 MRNSSPPPLASRIV

-26 AVILLVLSGLSWRA
+26 VVVLLVLSGISWRA

-51 SAQKADE
+51 SAQTADE
-58 RILIVAVDEKS
+58 RILVVAIDEKS

-81 IHAQV
+81 IHAQLV
-86 IDALSA
+86 DALSA
-92 AGAKG
+92 ADARG
-97 IALDVLLSEP
+97 IALDILLSEP
-107 ALYDPEGDALLTQAL
+107 ALYDPEGDALLAQAL
-122 SRSHKVVLP
+122 GRSHKVVLP

-140 GALVELLP
+140 GPLVELLP
-148 IPEFAAAAAA
+148 IPEFAASAAA

-164 TLDSDGV
+164 ALDSDGV

-186 SSLALALHQLGDE
+186 PSLALALHQLDNE
-199 PTATEDGV
+199 PTTSDGE
-207 LPGLRNPQA
+207 LPGLRNTQA
-216 GMAAPQ
+216 GTAALQ
-222 SWVRDHQ
+222 DWVRDHE

-236 PPDGFKRVSYSDVLN
+236 PPDGFKRVSYSDVVN
-251 GRIPT
+251 GRVP
-256 ATLKDRWILVG
+256 AASLKGRWILVG
-267 MTAAGMGGDVATP
+267 VTAAGMGGDVATP

-311 STPAQI
+311 STPVQI
-317 LLSIFLVLL
+317 LLSIFLILL
-326 PLLIYGLPGFRK
+326 PLLLYGLPGFRK
-338 IGRPILL
+338 ISRPIVL

-365 PLSAWVV
+365 PLSAWLV

-378 MRLVRVVR
+378 MRLARAVRH
-386 RTQQRAQSDPLT
+386 TQQRAQSDPLT

-406 DESLALELR
+406 DETLALELR
-415 TAQRSGQPLSLLLL
+415 SAQRSGQPLSLLLL

-444 TGDKVLRTLA
+444 TGDKVLRTLS
-454 GVLQDRARRPRDLVA
+454 GVLKDRARRPRDLVA

-482 TSSQAAA
+482 TSAQAAA

-502 AAQVNAV
+502 SAQASTQ

-519 HTTRQGESTT
+519 HTTRQGEPITA
-529 TTEVFERT
+529 TEVFERT

-549 NRSATHGEEI
+549 NRSATHGEEAP
-559 SSPA
+559 SPA

>member
-1 MRNVSPPTFASRVI
+1 MRNSSPPPFANRVV
-15 ARLLTALGASA
+15 ARLLTAMGASA
-26 AVILLVLSGLSWRA
+26 VVILLVLSGITWRA
-40 DTALYDLLIQR
+40 DTALYDLLVQR
-51 SAQKADE
+51 SAHAADE
-58 RILIVAVDEKS
+58 RILVVAVDEKS
-69 LAELGRWPWSRR
+69 LAELGRWPWSRCV
-81 IHAQV
+81 HAQL

-92 AGAKG
+92 SGAKS
-97 IALDVLLSEP
+97 IALDILLSEP

-122 SRSHKVVLP
+122 TRSHKVVLP

-140 GALVELLP
+140 GPLVELLP
-148 IPEFAAAAAA
+148 IPEFAASAAA

-164 TLDSDGV
+164 ALDSDGV

-186 SSLALALHQLGDE
+186 PSLALALHQLGNE
-199 PTATEDGV
+199 PGESDGN

-216 GMAAPQ
+216 GTVAPQ
-222 SWVRDHQ
+222 DWVRDHE

-236 PPDGFKRVSYSDVLN
+236 PPHGFKRVSYSDVLN
-251 GRIPT
+251 DRVP
-256 ATLKDRWILVG
+256 AAQLKDRWILVG
-267 MTAAGMGGDVATP
+267 VTAAGMGGDVATP

-296 NALNMLLQDNAIVPL
+296 NALNMLLQDSAIVPL
-311 STPAQI
+311 STVAQS
-317 LLSIFLVLL
+317 LLSIFLVVL

-338 IGRPILL
+338 ISTPIVL
-345 ALVAVPLVTLLLLW
+345 ALLAVPLVTLLLLW

-372 LCIGTA
+372 LCIGTG

-386 RTQQRAQSDPLT
+386 RTQRRAQSDPLT

-406 DESLALELR
+406 DEALALELR
-415 TAQRSGQPLSLLLL
+415 SAQRSGQPLSLLLL
-429 DVDHFKGLNDSLGHP
+429 DVDHFKGLNDSQGHP
-444 TGDKVLRTLA
+444 AGDKVLRTLS
-454 GVLQDRARRPRDLVA
+454 GVLRDRARRPRDLVA

-502 AAQVNAV
+502 AAQNNAA

-519 HTTRQGESTT
+519 HTTRQGETT
-529 TTEVFERT
+529 TATEVFERT

-549 NRSATHGEEI
+549 NRSATYGEETAL
-559 SSPA
+559 PA

>member
-1 MRNVSPPTFASRVI
+1 MRNSSPPPFANRVV
-15 ARLLTALGASA
+15 ARLLTAMGASA
-26 AVILLVLSGLSWRA
+26 VVILLVLSGITWRA
-40 DTALYDLLIQR
+40 DTALYDLLVQR
-51 SAQKADE
+51 SAHAADE
-58 RILIVAVDEKS
+58 RILVVAVDEKS

-81 IHAQV
+81 VHAQL

-92 AGAKG
+92 SGAKS
-97 IALDVLLSEP
+97 IALDILLSEP

-122 SRSHKVVLP
+122 TRSHKVVLP

-140 GALVELLP
+140 GPLVELLP
-148 IPEFAAAAAA
+148 IPEFAASAAA

-164 TLDSDGV
+164 ALDSDGV

-186 SSLALALHQLGDE
+186 PSLALALHQLGNE
-199 PTATEDGV
+199 PGGSDGN

-216 GMAAPQ
+216 GTVAPQ
-222 SWVRDHQ
+222 DWVRDHE

-236 PPDGFKRVSYSDVLN
+236 PPHGFKRVSYSDVLN
-251 GRIPT
+251 DRVP
-256 ATLKDRWILVG
+256 AAQLKDRWILVG
-267 MTAAGMGGDVATP
+267 VTAAGMGGDVATP

-296 NALNMLLQDNAIVPL
+296 NALNMLLQDSAIVPL
-311 STPAQI
+311 STVAQS
-317 LLSIFLVLL
+317 LLSIFLVVL

-338 IGRPILL
+338 ISTPIVL
-345 ALVAVPLVTLLLLW
+345 ALLAVPLVTLLLLW

-372 LCIGTA
+372 LCIGTG

-386 RTQQRAQSDPLT
+386 RTQRRAQSDPLT

-406 DESLALELR
+406 DEALALELR
-415 TAQRSGQPLSLLLL
+415 SAQRSGQPLSLLLL
-429 DVDHFKGLNDSLGHP
+429 DVDHFKGLNDSQGHP
-444 TGDKVLRTLA
+444 AGDKVLRTLS
-454 GVLQDRARRPRDLVA
+454 GVLRDRARRPRDLVA

-502 AAQVNAV
+502 AAQNNAA

-519 HTTRQGESTT
+519 HTTRQGETT
-529 TTEVFERT
+529 TATEVFERT

-549 NRSATHGEEI
+549 NRSATFGEETAL
-559 SSPA
+559 PA

>member
-1 MRNVSPPTFASRVI
+1 MRNSSPPPFANRVV
-15 ARLLTALGASA
+15 ARLLTAMGASA
-26 AVILLVLSGLSWRA
+26 VVILLVLSGITWRA
-40 DTALYDLLIQR
+40 DTALYDLLVQR
-51 SAQKADE
+51 SAHTADE
-58 RILIVAVDEKS
+58 RILVVAVDEKS

-81 IHAQV
+81 VHAQL

-92 AGAKG
+92 SGAKS
-97 IALDVLLSEP
+97 IALDILLSEP

-122 SRSHKVVLP
+122 TRSHKVVLP

-140 GALVELLP
+140 GPLVELLP
-148 IPEFAAAAAA
+148 IPEFAASAAA

-164 TLDSDGV
+164 ALYSDGV

-186 SSLALALHQLGDE
+186 PSLALALHQLGNE
-199 PTATEDGV
+199 PGESDGN

-216 GMAAPQ
+216 GTVAPQ
-222 SWVRDHQ
+222 DWVRDHE

-236 PPDGFKRVSYSDVLN
+236 PPHGFKRVSYSDVLN
-251 GRIPT
+251 DRVP
-256 ATLKDRWILVG
+256 AAQLKDHWILVG
-267 MTAAGMGGDVATP
+267 VTAAGMGGDVATP

-296 NALNMLLQDNAIVPL
+296 NALNMLLQDSAIVPL
-311 STPAQI
+311 STVAQS
-317 LLSIFLVLL
+317 LLSIFLVVL

-338 IGRPILL
+338 ISTPIVL
-345 ALVAVPLVTLLLLW
+345 ALLAVPLVTLLLLW

-372 LCIGTA
+372 LCIGTG

-386 RTQQRAQSDPLT
+386 RTQRRAQSDPLT

-406 DESLALELR
+406 DEALALELR
-415 TAQRSGQPLSLLLL
+415 SAQRSGQPLSLLLL
-429 DVDHFKGLNDSLGHP
+429 DVDHFKGLNDSQGHP
-444 TGDKVLRTLA
+444 TGDKVLRTLS
-454 GVLQDRARRPRDLVA
+454 GVLRDRARRPRDLVA

-502 AAQVNAV
+502 AAQNNAA

-519 HTTRQGESTT
+519 HTTRQGETT
-529 TTEVFERT
+529 TATEVFERT

-549 NRSATHGEEI
+549 NRSATFGEETAL
-559 SSPA
+559 PA

>member
-1 MRNVSPPTFASRVI
+1 MRNSSPPPFANRVV

-26 AVILLVLSGLSWRA
+26 VVILLVLSGITWRA
-40 DTALYDLLIQR
+40 DTALYDLLVQR
-51 SAQKADE
+51 SAHAADE
-58 RILIVAVDEKS
+58 RILVVAVDEKS

-81 IHAQV
+81 VHAQL

-92 AGAKG
+92 SGAKS
-97 IALDVLLSEP
+97 IALDILLSEP

-122 SRSHKVVLP
+122 TRSHKVVLP

-140 GALVELLP
+140 GPLVELLP
-148 IPEFAAAAAA
+148 IPEFAASAAA

-164 TLDSDGV
+164 ALDSDGV

-186 SSLALALHQLGDE
+186 PSLALALHQLGNE
-199 PTATEDGV
+199 PGGSDGN

-216 GMAAPQ
+216 GTVAPQ
-222 SWVRDHQ
+222 DWVRDHE

-236 PPDGFKRVSYSDVLN
+236 PPHGFKRVSYSDVLN
-251 GRIPT
+251 DRVP
-256 ATLKDRWILVG
+256 AAQLKDRWILVG
-267 MTAAGMGGDVATP
+267 VTAAGMGGDVATP

-296 NALNMLLQDNAIVPL
+296 NALNMLLQDSAIVPL
-311 STPAQI
+311 STVAQS
-317 LLSIFLVLL
+317 LLSIFLVVL

-338 IGRPILL
+338 ISTPIVL
-345 ALVAVPLVTLLLLW
+345 ALLAVPLVTLLLLW

-372 LCIGTA
+372 LCIGTG

-386 RTQQRAQSDPLT
+386 RTQRRAQSDPLT

-406 DESLALELR
+406 DEALALELR
-415 TAQRSGQPLSLLLL
+415 SAQRSGQPLSLLLL
-429 DVDHFKGLNDSLGHP
+429 DVDHFKGLNDSQGHP
-444 TGDKVLRTLA
+444 AGDKVLRTLS
-454 GVLQDRARRPRDLVA
+454 GVLRDRARRPRDLVA

-502 AAQVNAV
+502 AAQNNAA

-519 HTTRQGESTT
+519 HTTRQGETT
-529 TTEVFERT
+529 TATEVFERT

-549 NRSATHGEEI
+549 NRSATYGEETAL
-559 SSPA
+559 PA

>member
-1 MRNVSPPTFASRVI
+1 MRNSSPPPFANRVV
-15 ARLLTALGASA
+15 ARLLTAMGASA
-26 AVILLVLSGLSWRA
+26 VVILLVLSGITWRA
-40 DTALYDLLIQR
+40 DTALYDLLVQR
-51 SAQKADE
+51 SAHAADE
-58 RILIVAVDEKS
+58 RILVVAVDEKS

-81 IHAQV
+81 VHAQL

-92 AGAKG
+92 SGAKS
-97 IALDVLLSEP
+97 IALDILLSEP

-122 SRSHKVVLP
+122 TRSHKVVLP

-140 GALVELLP
+140 GPLVELLP
-148 IPEFAAAAAA
+148 IPEFAASAAA

-164 TLDSDGV
+164 ALDSDGV

-186 SSLALALHQLGDE
+186 PSLALALHQLGNE
-199 PTATEDGV
+199 PGESDGN

-216 GMAAPQ
+216 GTVAPQ
-222 SWVRDHQ
+222 DWVRDHE

-236 PPDGFKRVSYSDVLN
+236 PPHGFKRVSYSDVLN
-251 GRIPT
+251 DRVP
-256 ATLKDRWILVG
+256 AAQLKDHWILVG
-267 MTAAGMGGDVATP
+267 VTAAGMGGDVATP

-296 NALNMLLQDNAIVPL
+296 NALNMLLQDSAIVPL
-311 STPAQI
+311 STVVQS
-317 LLSIFLVLL
+317 LLSIFLVVL

-338 IGRPILL
+338 ISTPIVL
-345 ALVAVPLVTLLLLW
+345 ALLAVPLVTLLLLW

-372 LCIGTA
+372 LCIGTG

-386 RTQQRAQSDPLT
+386 RTQRRAQSDPLT

-406 DESLALELR
+406 DEALALELR
-415 TAQRSGQPLSLLLL
+415 SAQRSGQPLSLLLL
-429 DVDHFKGLNDSLGHP
+429 DVDHFKGLNDSQGHP
-444 TGDKVLRTLA
+444 TGDKVLRTLS
-454 GVLQDRARRPRDLVA
+454 GVLRDRARRPRDLVA

-502 AAQVNAV
+502 AAQNNAA

-519 HTTRQGESTT
+519 HTTRQGETT
-529 TTEVFERT
+529 TATEVFERT

-549 NRSATHGEEI
+549 NRSATFGEETAL
-559 SSPA
+559 PA

>member
-1 MRNVSPPTFASRVI
+1 MRNSSPPPFANRVV
-15 ARLLTALGASA
+15 ARLLTAMGASA
-26 AVILLVLSGLSWRA
+26 VVILLVLSGITWRA
-40 DTALYDLLIQR
+40 DTALYDLLVQR
-51 SAQKADE
+51 SAHAADE
-58 RILIVAVDEKS
+58 RILVVAVDEKS

-81 IHAQV
+81 VHAQL

-92 AGAKG
+92 SGAKS
-97 IALDVLLSEP
+97 IALDILLSEP

-122 SRSHKVVLP
+122 TRSHKVVLP

-140 GALVELLP
+140 GPLVELLP
-148 IPEFAAAAAA
+148 IPEFAASAAA

-164 TLDSDGV
+164 ALDSDGV

-186 SSLALALHQLGDE
+186 PSLALALHQLGNE
-199 PTATEDGV
+199 PGESDGN

-216 GMAAPQ
+216 GTVAPQ
-222 SWVRDHQ
+222 DWVRDHE

-236 PPDGFKRVSYSDVLN
+236 PPHGFKRVSYSDVLN
-251 GRIPT
+251 DRVP
-256 ATLKDRWILVG
+256 AAQLKDRWILVG
-267 MTAAGMGGDVATP
+267 VTAAGMGGDVATP

-296 NALNMLLQDNAIVPL
+296 NALNMLLQDSAIVPL
-311 STPAQI
+311 STVAQS
-317 LLSIFLVLL
+317 LLSIFLVVL

-338 IGRPILL
+338 ISTPIVL
-345 ALVAVPLVTLLLLW
+345 ALLAVPLVTLLLLW

-372 LCIGTA
+372 LCIGTG

-386 RTQQRAQSDPLT
+386 RTQRRAQSDPLT

-406 DESLALELR
+406 DEALALELR
-415 TAQRSGQPLSLLLL
+415 SAQRSGQPLSLLLL
-429 DVDHFKGLNDSLGHP
+429 DVDHFKGLNDSQGHP
-444 TGDKVLRTLA
+444 AGDKVLRTLS
-454 GVLQDRARRPRDLVA
+454 GVLRDRARRPRDLVA

-482 TSSQAAA
+482 TSSQSAA

-502 AAQVNAV
+502 AAQNNAA

-519 HTTRQGESTT
+519 HTTRQGETT
-529 TTEVFERT
+529 TATEVFERT

-549 NRSATHGEEI
+549 NRSATFGEETAL
-559 SSPA
+559 PA

>member
-1 MRNVSPPTFASRVI
+1 MRNSSPPPFANRVV
-15 ARLLTALGASA
+15 ARLLTAMGASA
-26 AVILLVLSGLSWRA
+26 VVILLVLSGITWRA
-40 DTALYDLLIQR
+40 DTALYDLLVQR
-51 SAQKADE
+51 SAHAADE
-58 RILIVAVDEKS
+58 RILVVAVDEKS

-81 IHAQV
+81 VHAQL

-92 AGAKG
+92 SGAKS
-97 IALDVLLSEP
+97 IALDILLSEP

-122 SRSHKVVLP
+122 TRSHKVVLP

-140 GALVELLP
+140 GPLVELLP
-148 IPEFAAAAAA
+148 IPEFAASAAA

-164 TLDSDGV
+164 ALYSDGV

-186 SSLALALHQLGDE
+186 PSLALALHQLGNE
-199 PTATEDGV
+199 PGESDGN

-216 GMAAPQ
+216 GTVAPQ
-222 SWVRDHQ
+222 DWVRDHE

-236 PPDGFKRVSYSDVLN
+236 PPHGFKRVSYSDVLN
-251 GRIPT
+251 DRVP
-256 ATLKDRWILVG
+256 AAQLKDRWILVG
-267 MTAAGMGGDVATP
+267 VTAAGMGGDVATP

-296 NALNMLLQDNAIVPL
+296 NALNMLLQDSAIVPL
-311 STPAQI
+311 STVAQS
-317 LLSIFLVLL
+317 LLSIFLVVL

-338 IGRPILL
+338 ISTPIVL
-345 ALVAVPLVTLLLLW
+345 ALLAVPLVTLLLLW

-372 LCIGTA
+372 LCIGTG

-386 RTQQRAQSDPLT
+386 RTQRRAQSDPLT

-406 DESLALELR
+406 DEALALELR
-415 TAQRSGQPLSLLLL
+415 SAQRSGQPLSLLLL
-429 DVDHFKGLNDSLGHP
+429 DVDHFKGLNDSQGHP
-444 TGDKVLRTLA
+444 AGDKVLRTLS
-454 GVLQDRARRPRDLVA
+454 GVLRDRARRPRDLVA

-502 AAQVNAV
+502 AAQNNAA

-519 HTTRQGESTT
+519 HTTRQGETT
-529 TTEVFERT
+529 TATEVFERT

-549 NRSATHGEEI
+549 NRSATHGEETL
-559 SSPA
+559 SPA

>member
-1 MRNVSPPTFASRVI
+1 MRNSSPPPFANRVV
-15 ARLLTALGASA
+15 ARLLTAMGASA
-26 AVILLVLSGLSWRA
+26 VVILLVLSGITWRA
-40 DTALYDLLIQR
+40 DTALYDLLVQR
-51 SAQKADE
+51 SAHAADE
-58 RILIVAVDEKS
+58 RILVVAVDEKS

-81 IHAQV
+81 VHAQL

-92 AGAKG
+92 SGAKS
-97 IALDVLLSEP
+97 IALDILLSEP

-122 SRSHKVVLP
+122 TRSHKVVLP

-140 GALVELLP
+140 GPLVELLP
-148 IPEFAAAAAA
+148 IPEFAASAAA

-164 TLDSDGV
+164 ALYSDGV

-186 SSLALALHQLGDE
+186 PSLALALHQLGNE
-199 PTATEDGV
+199 PGGSDGN

-216 GMAAPQ
+216 GTVAPQ
-222 SWVRDHQ
+222 DWVRDHE

-236 PPDGFKRVSYSDVLN
+236 PPHGFKRVSYSDVLN
-251 GRIPT
+251 DRVP
-256 ATLKDRWILVG
+256 AAQLKDRWILVG
-267 MTAAGMGGDVATP
+267 VTAAGMGGDVATP

-296 NALNMLLQDNAIVPL
+296 NALNMLLQDSAIVPL
-311 STPAQI
+311 STVAQS
-317 LLSIFLVLL
+317 LLSIFLVVL

-338 IGRPILL
+338 ISTPIVL
-345 ALVAVPLVTLLLLW
+345 ALLAVPLVTLLLLW

-372 LCIGTA
+372 LCIGTG

-386 RTQQRAQSDPLT
+386 RTQRRAQSDPLT

-406 DESLALELR
+406 DEALALELR
-415 TAQRSGQPLSLLLL
+415 SAQRSGQPLSLLLL
-429 DVDHFKGLNDSLGHP
+429 DVDHFKGLNDSQGHP
-444 TGDKVLRTLA
+444 AGDKVLRTLS
-454 GVLQDRARRPRDLVA
+454 GVLRDRARRPRDLVA

-502 AAQVNAV
+502 AAQNNAA

-519 HTTRQGESTT
+519 HTTRQGETT
-529 TTEVFERT
+529 TATEVFERT

-549 NRSATHGEEI
+549 NRSATFGEETAL
-559 SSPA
+559 PA

>member
-1 MRNVSPPTFASRVI
+1 MRNSSPPPFANRVV
-15 ARLLTALGASA
+15 ARLLTAMGASA
-26 AVILLVLSGLSWRA
+26 VVILLVLSGITWRA
-40 DTALYDLLIQR
+40 DTALYDLLVQR
-51 SAQKADE
+51 SAHAADE
-58 RILIVAVDEKS
+58 RILVVAVDEKS

-81 IHAQV
+81 VHAQL

-92 AGAKG
+92 SGAKS
-97 IALDVLLSEP
+97 IALDILLSEP

-122 SRSHKVVLP
+122 TRSHKVVLP

-140 GALVELLP
+140 GPLVELLP
-148 IPEFAAAAAA
+148 IPEFAASAAA

-164 TLDSDGV
+164 ALYSDGV

-186 SSLALALHQLGDE
+186 PSLALALHQLGNE
-199 PTATEDGV
+199 PGESDGN

-216 GMAAPQ
+216 GTVAPQ
-222 SWVRDHQ
+222 DWVRDHE

-236 PPDGFKRVSYSDVLN
+236 PPHGFKRVSYSDVLN
-251 GRIPT
+251 DRVP
-256 ATLKDRWILVG
+256 AAQLKDRWILVG
-267 MTAAGMGGDVATP
+267 VTAAGMGGDVATP

-296 NALNMLLQDNAIVPL
+296 NALNMLLQDSAIVPL
-311 STPAQI
+311 STVVQS
-317 LLSIFLVLL
+317 LLSIFLVVL

-338 IGRPILL
+338 ISTPIVL
-345 ALVAVPLVTLLLLW
+345 ALLAVPLVTLLLLW

-372 LCIGTA
+372 LCIGTG

-386 RTQQRAQSDPLT
+386 RTQRRAQSDPLT

-406 DESLALELR
+406 DEALALELR
-415 TAQRSGQPLSLLLL
+415 SAQRSGQPLSLLLL
-429 DVDHFKGLNDSLGHP
+429 DVDHFKGLNDSQGHP
-444 TGDKVLRTLA
+444 AGDKVLRTLS
-454 GVLQDRARRPRDLVA
+454 GVLRDRARRPRDLVA

-502 AAQVNAV
+502 AAQNNAA

-519 HTTRQGESTT
+519 HTTRQGETT
-529 TTEVFERT
+529 TATEVFERT

-549 NRSATHGEEI
+549 NRSATFGEETAL
-559 SSPA
+559 PA

>member
-1 MRNVSPPTFASRVI
+1 MRNSSPPPFANRVV
-15 ARLLTALGASA
+15 ARLLTAMGASA
-26 AVILLVLSGLSWRA
+26 VVILLVLSGITWRA
-40 DTALYDLLIQR
+40 DTALYDLLVQR
-51 SAQKADE
+51 SAHAADE
-58 RILIVAVDEKS
+58 RILVVAVDEKS

-81 IHAQV
+81 VHAQL

-92 AGAKG
+92 SGAKS
-97 IALDVLLSEP
+97 IALDILLSEP

-122 SRSHKVVLP
+122 TRSHKVVLP

-140 GALVELLP
+140 GPLVELLP
-148 IPEFAAAAAA
+148 IPEFAASAAA

-164 TLDSDGV
+164 ALYSDGV

-186 SSLALALHQLGDE
+186 PSLALALHQLGNE
-199 PTATEDGV
+199 PGESDGN

-216 GMAAPQ
+216 GTVAPQ
-222 SWVRDHQ
+222 DWVRDHE

-236 PPDGFKRVSYSDVLN
+236 PPHGFKRVSYSDVLN
-251 GRIPT
+251 GRVP
-256 ATLKDRWILVG
+256 AAQLKDRWILVG
-267 MTAAGMGGDVATP
+267 VTAAGMGGDVATP

-296 NALNMLLQDNAIVPL
+296 NALNMLLQDSAIVPL
-311 STPAQI
+311 STVAQS
-317 LLSIFLVLL
+317 LLSIFLVVL

-338 IGRPILL
+338 ISTPIVL
-345 ALVAVPLVTLLLLW
+345 ALLAVPLVTLLLLW

-372 LCIGTA
+372 LCIGTG

-386 RTQQRAQSDPLT
+386 RTQRRAQSDPLT

-406 DESLALELR
+406 DEALALELR
-415 TAQRSGQPLSLLLL
+415 SAQRSGQPLSLLLL
-429 DVDHFKGLNDSLGHP
+429 DVDHFKGLNDSQGHP
-444 TGDKVLRTLA
+444 AGDKVLRTLS
-454 GVLQDRARRPRDLVA
+454 GVLRDRARRPRDLVA

-502 AAQVNAV
+502 AAQNNAA

-519 HTTRQGESTT
+519 HTTRQGETT
-529 TTEVFERT
+529 TATEVFERT

-549 NRSATHGEEI
+549 NRSATYGEETAL
-559 SSPA
+559 PA

>member
-1 MRNVSPPTFASRVI
+1 MRNSSPPPFANRVV
-15 ARLLTALGASA
+15 ARLLTAMGASA
-26 AVILLVLSGLSWRA
+26 VVILLVLSGITWRA
-40 DTALYDLLIQR
+40 DTALYDLLVQR
-51 SAQKADE
+51 SAHAADE
-58 RILIVAVDEKS
+58 RILVVAVDEKS

-81 IHAQV
+81 VHAQL

-92 AGAKG
+92 SGAKS
-97 IALDVLLSEP
+97 IALDILLSEP

-122 SRSHKVVLP
+122 TRSHKVVLP

-140 GALVELLP
+140 GPLVELLP
-148 IPEFAAAAAA
+148 IPEFAASAAA

-164 TLDSDGV
+164 ALDSDGV

-186 SSLALALHQLGDE
+186 PSLALALHQLGNE
-199 PTATEDGV
+199 PGESDGN

-216 GMAAPQ
+216 GTVAPQ
-222 SWVRDHQ
+222 DWVRDHE

-236 PPDGFKRVSYSDVLN
+236 PPHGFKRVSYSDVLN
-251 GRIPT
+251 DRVP
-256 ATLKDRWILVG
+256 AAQLKDRWILVG
-267 MTAAGMGGDVATP
+267 VTAAGMGGDVATP

-296 NALNMLLQDNAIVPL
+296 NALNMLLQDSAIVPL
-311 STPAQI
+311 STVAQS
-317 LLSIFLVLL
+317 LLSIFLVVL

-338 IGRPILL
+338 ISTPIVL
-345 ALVAVPLVTLLLLW
+345 ALLAVPLVTLLLLW

-372 LCIGTA
+372 LCIGTG

-386 RTQQRAQSDPLT
+386 RTQRRAQSDPLT

-406 DESLALELR
+406 DEALALELR
-415 TAQRSGQPLSLLLL
+415 SAQRSGQPLSLLLL
-429 DVDHFKGLNDSLGHP
+429 DVDHFKGLNDSQGHP
-444 TGDKVLRTLA
+444 TGDKVLRTLS
-454 GVLQDRARRPRDLVA
+454 GVLRDRARRPRDLVA

-502 AAQVNAV
+502 AAQNNAA

-519 HTTRQGESTT
+519 HTTRQGETT
-529 TTEVFERT
+529 TATEVFERT

-549 NRSATHGEEI
+549 NRSATYGEETAL
-559 SSPA
+559 PA

>member
-1 MRNVSPPTFASRVI
+1 MRNSSPPPFANRVV

-26 AVILLVLSGLSWRA
+26 VVILLVLSGITWRA
-40 DTALYDLLIQR
+40 DTALYDLLVQR
-51 SAQKADE
+51 SAHTADE
-58 RILIVAVDEKS
+58 RILVVAVDEKS

-81 IHAQV
+81 VHAQL

-92 AGAKG
+92 SGAKS
-97 IALDVLLSEP
+97 IALDILLSEP

-122 SRSHKVVLP
+122 TRSHKVVLP

-140 GALVELLP
+140 GPLVELLP
-148 IPEFAAAAAA
+148 IPEFAASAAA

-164 TLDSDGV
+164 ALDSDGV

-179 GLGTPHW
+179 GLGTSHW
-186 SSLALALHQLGDE
+186 PSLALALHQLGNE
-199 PTATEDGV
+199 PGESDGI

-216 GMAAPQ
+216 GTVAPQ
-222 SWVRDHQ
+222 DWVRDHE

-236 PPDGFKRVSYSDVLN
+236 PPHGFKRVSYSDVLN
-251 GRIPT
+251 GRVP
-256 ATLKDRWILVG
+256 AAQLKDRWILVG
-267 MTAAGMGGDVATP
+267 VTAAGMGGDVATP

-296 NALNMLLQDNAIVPL
+296 NALNMLLQDSAIVPL
-311 STPAQI
+311 STLAQS
-317 LLSIFLVLL
+317 LLSIFLVVL

-338 IGRPILL
+338 ISTPIVL
-345 ALVAVPLVTLLLLW
+345 ALVTVPLVTLLLLW

-365 PLSAWVV
+365 PLSPWVV

-386 RTQQRAQSDPLT
+386 RTQRRAQSDPLT

-406 DESLALELR
+406 DEALALELR
-415 TAQRSGQPLSLLLL
+415 SAQRSGQPLSLLLL
-429 DVDHFKGLNDSLGHP
+429 DVDHFKGLNDSQGHP
-444 TGDKVLRTLA
+444 TGDKVLRTLS
-454 GVLQDRARRPRDLVA
+454 GVLRDRARRPRDLVA

-502 AAQVNAV
+502 AAQNNAA

-519 HTTRQGESTT
+519 HTTRHGEPTT
-529 TTEVFERT
+529 TTEVFERA
-537 DAALYQAKQAGR
+537 DAALYQAKQGGR
-549 NRSATHGEEI
+549 NRSATFGEETVL
-559 SSPA
+559 PA

>member
-1 MRNVSPPTFASRVI
+1 MRNSSPPPFANRVV
-15 ARLLTALGASA
+15 ARLLTAMGASA
-26 AVILLVLSGLSWRA
+26 VVILLVLSGITWRA
-40 DTALYDLLIQR
+40 DTALYDLLVQR
-51 SAQKADE
+51 SAHTADE
-58 RILIVAVDEKS
+58 RILVVAVDEKS

-81 IHAQV
+81 VHAQL

-92 AGAKG
+92 SGAKS
-97 IALDVLLSEP
+97 IALDILLSEP

-122 SRSHKVVLP
+122 TRSHKVVLP

-140 GALVELLP
+140 GPLVELLP
-148 IPEFAAAAAA
+148 IPEFAASAAA

-164 TLDSDGV
+164 ALDSDGV

-186 SSLALALHQLGDE
+186 PSLALALHQLGNE
-199 PTATEDGV
+199 PGGSDGN

-216 GMAAPQ
+216 GTVAPQ
-222 SWVRDHQ
+222 DWVRDHE

-236 PPDGFKRVSYSDVLN
+236 PPHGFKRVSYSDVLN
-251 GRIPT
+251 DRVP
-256 ATLKDRWILVG
+256 AAQLKDRWILVG
-267 MTAAGMGGDVATP
+267 VTAAGMGGDVATP

-296 NALNMLLQDNAIVPL
+296 NALNMLLQDSAIVPL
-311 STPAQI
+311 STVAQS
-317 LLSIFLVLL
+317 LLSIFLVVL

-338 IGRPILL
+338 ISTPIVL
-345 ALVAVPLVTLLLLW
+345 ALLAVPLVTLLLLW

-372 LCIGTA
+372 LCIGTG

-386 RTQQRAQSDPLT
+386 RTQRRAQSDPLT

-406 DESLALELR
+406 DEALALELR
-415 TAQRSGQPLSLLLL
+415 SAQRSGQPLSLLLL
-429 DVDHFKGLNDSLGHP
+429 DVDHFKGLNDSQGHP
-444 TGDKVLRTLA
+444 AGDKVLRTLS
-454 GVLQDRARRPRDLVA
+454 GVLRDRARRPRDLVA

-502 AAQVNAV
+502 AAQNNAA

-519 HTTRQGESTT
+519 HTTRQGETT
-529 TTEVFERT
+529 TATEVFERT

-549 NRSATHGEEI
+549 NRSATFGEETAL
-559 SSPA
+559 PA

>member
-1 MRNVSPPTFASRVI
+1 MRNSSPPPFANRVV
-15 ARLLTALGASA
+15 ARLLTAMGASA
-26 AVILLVLSGLSWRA
+26 VVILLVLSGITWRA
-40 DTALYDLLIQR
+40 DTALYDLLVQR
-51 SAQKADE
+51 SAHAADE
-58 RILIVAVDEKS
+58 RILVVAVDEKS

-81 IHAQV
+81 VHAQL

-92 AGAKG
+92 SGAKS
-97 IALDVLLSEP
+97 IALDILLSEP

-122 SRSHKVVLP
+122 TRSHKVVLP

-140 GALVELLP
+140 GPLVELLP
-148 IPEFAAAAAA
+148 IPEFAASAAA

-164 TLDSDGV
+164 ALDSDGV

-186 SSLALALHQLGDE
+186 PSLALALHQLGNE
-199 PTATEDGV
+199 PGESDGN

-216 GMAAPQ
+216 GTVAPQ
-222 SWVRDHQ
+222 DWVRDHE

-236 PPDGFKRVSYSDVLN
+236 PPHGFKRVSYSDVLN
-251 GRIPT
+251 DRVP
-256 ATLKDRWILVG
+256 AAQLKDHWILVG
-267 MTAAGMGGDVATP
+267 VTAAGMGGDVATP

-296 NALNMLLQDNAIVPL
+296 NALNMLLQDSAIVPL
-311 STPAQI
+311 STVAQS
-317 LLSIFLVLL
+317 LLSIFLVVL

-338 IGRPILL
+338 ISTPIVL
-345 ALVAVPLVTLLLLW
+345 ALLAVPLVTLLLLW

-372 LCIGTA
+372 LCIGTG

-386 RTQQRAQSDPLT
+386 RTQRRAQSDPLT

-406 DESLALELR
+406 DEALALELR
-415 TAQRSGQPLSLLLL
+415 SAQRSGQPLSLLLL
-429 DVDHFKGLNDSLGHP
+429 DVDHFKGLNDSQGHP
-444 TGDKVLRTLA
+444 AGDKVLRTLS
-454 GVLQDRARRPRDLVA
+454 GVLRDRARRPRDLVA

-502 AAQVNAV
+502 AAQNNAA

-519 HTTRQGESTT
+519 HTTRQGETT
-529 TTEVFERT
+529 TATEVFERT

-549 NRSATHGEEI
+549 NRSATFGEETAL
-559 SSPA
+559 PA

>member
-1 MRNVSPPTFASRVI
+1 MRNSSPPPFANRVV
-15 ARLLTALGASA
+15 ARLLTAMGASA
-26 AVILLVLSGLSWRA
+26 VVILLVLSGITWRA
-40 DTALYDLLIQR
+40 DTALYDLLVQR
-51 SAQKADE
+51 SAHAADE
-58 RILIVAVDEKS
+58 RILVVAVDEKS

-81 IHAQV
+81 VHAQL

-92 AGAKG
+92 SGAKS
-97 IALDVLLSEP
+97 IALDILLSEP

-122 SRSHKVVLP
+122 TRSHKVVLP

-140 GALVELLP
+140 GPLVELLP
-148 IPEFAAAAAA
+148 IPEFAASAAA

-164 TLDSDGV
+164 ALDSDGV

-186 SSLALALHQLGDE
+186 PSLALALHQLGNE
-199 PTATEDGV
+199 PGESDGN

-216 GMAAPQ
+216 GTVAPQ
-222 SWVRDHQ
+222 DWVRDHE

-236 PPDGFKRVSYSDVLN
+236 PPHGFKRVSYSDVLN
-251 GRIPT
+251 DRVP
-256 ATLKDRWILVG
+256 AAQLKDRWILVG
-267 MTAAGMGGDVATP
+267 VTAAGMGGDVATP

-296 NALNMLLQDNAIVPL
+296 NALNMLLQDSAIVPL
-311 STPAQI
+311 STVVQS
-317 LLSIFLVLL
+317 LLSIFLVVL

-338 IGRPILL
+338 ISTPIVL
-345 ALVAVPLVTLLLLW
+345 ALLAVPLVTLLLLW

-372 LCIGTA
+372 LCIGTG

-386 RTQQRAQSDPLT
+386 RTQRRAQSDPLT

-406 DESLALELR
+406 DEALALELR
-415 TAQRSGQPLSLLLL
+415 SAQRSGQPLSLLLL
-429 DVDHFKGLNDSLGHP
+429 DVDHFKGLNDSQGHP
-444 TGDKVLRTLA
+444 TGDKVLRTLS
-454 GVLQDRARRPRDLVA
+454 GVLRDRARRPRDLVA

-502 AAQVNAV
+502 AAQNNAA

-519 HTTRQGESTT
+519 HTTRQGETT
-529 TTEVFERT
+529 TATEVFERT

-549 NRSATHGEEI
+549 NRSATFGEETAL
-559 SSPA
+559 PA